1 MLATTRGDL
10 YRDADGEPNLDEYGD
25 ETDDNAE
32 AARVAADFPVSII
45 EARKNVFDEASNAW
59 RQVTYY
65 RIRVNGN
72 LDPRAGDRIK
82 DLRTGDLYV
91 VADVRATPRG
101 LSGRSSVTMN
111 ARRAAP

>member
-10 YRDADGEPNLDEYGD
+10 YRDADGAPNLDDYGD

-32 AARVAADFPVSII
+32 AACVATDFPVSII

-59 RQVTYY
+59 REVTYY

-72 LDPRAGDRIK
+72 VEPRAGDRIK
-82 DLRTGDLYV
+82 DRRTGNLYV
-91 VADVRATPRG
+91 ITDVRGTPRG

>member
-10 YRDADGEPNLDEYGD
+10 YRDTDGAPNVNEYGD

-32 AARVAADFPVSII
+32 TARVAADFPVSII
-45 EARKNVFDEASNAW
+45 EARKNVFDEASNGW
-59 RQVTYY
+59 REVTYY

-72 LDPRAGDRIK
+72 VEPRAGDRIK
-82 DLRTGDLYV
+82 DRRTGELYV
-91 VADVRATPRG
+91 IESVRTTSRG